1 MKIVI
6 IGNGKIGSNL
16 AALLVQEGHD
26 ITVVDCD
33 ETHLRKSQNTLDVM
47 CIEGNGATAET
58 QLEAGANK
66 ATLLIAATPYDEVNV
81 LCCLIGKRLGTK
93 KTISRVRMP
102 EYYQQMHL
110 IREDL
115 GLSMVINPELSTA
128 DEIMRVLVFP
138 SAAKVEVFGKGKL
151 ELVEYRLP
159 DFPWLENITLV
170 ELYKKIK
177 TKFLICAVQRDE
189 KVFIPSGDFALQE
202 GDRIHVAAS
211 HRNIERFFRASG
223 FMKDKV
229 RTVMIVGGGRVGYY
243 LSKQLLAVGMKVK
256 LIEKD
261 RERCEKLSDL
271 LPKAIVI
278 CGDGTDQDL
287 LIEEGVLEVDGFV
300 ALTGIDEEN
309 MIISLFAKDS
319 TNAKVVTK
327 VSREN
332 YIDLSSELGL
342 DCVVSPKSLTM
353 GNVLSYVRSLEST
366 AGSEI
371 ESLYHLVG
379 DQVEAIE
386 FRVKERIPDPEN
398 PEEER
403 HPADRGTAADRHG
416 ISGHSLRRRQGLLPQ
431 GTHRVVELARV
442 RRSADGN
449 PAHPGQSVER
459 AGRHSVQKV
468 HLYQKQCGLSG
479 RIRRRKGR
487 VRRTAGRGVAQRRR
501 NQTRRQARNRRTG
514 PADHPAHGV
523 LRRTERVHLAAH
535 RRRIPQ

>member
-6 IGNGKIGSNL
+6 IGNGKIGSKL
-16 AALLVQEGHD
+16 SAMLVQEGHD
-26 ITVVDCD
+26 ITVVDCK
-33 ETHLRKSQNTLDVM
+33 ESNLRKVQNTLDVM

-58 QLEAGANK
+58 QLEAGVNK
-66 ATLLIAATPYDEVNV
+66 ATLLIAATPYDELNV
-81 LCCLIGKRLGTK
+81 LCCLIGKRLGAK

-159 DFPWLENITLV
+159 DFPWLEGISLV

-177 TKFLICAVQRDE
+177 TKLLICAVQRED
-189 KVFIPSGDFALQE
+189 KVFIPGGDFQLRA

-211 HRNIERFFRASG
+211 HKNIERFFRSSG

-229 RTVMIVGGGRVGYY
+229 KTVMLVGGGRVCYY
-243 LSKQLLAVGMKVK
+243 LAKQLLNVGMKVK
-256 LIEKD
+256 IIEKD
-261 RERCEKLSDL
+261 QERCDKLAEL

-278 CGDGTDQDL
+278 WGDGTDQDL
-287 LIEEGVLEVDGFV
+287 LIEEGVLDVDGFV

-327 VSREN
+327 ISREN
-332 YIDLSSELGL
+332 YIDLASELGL
-342 DCVVSPKSLTM
+342 DCVVSPKMLTT
-353 GNVLSYVRSLEST
+353 GNVLSYVRSLAST

-379 DQVEAIE
+379 NQVEAIE
-386 FRVKERIPDPEN
+386 FRVKDRIPNLVGVP
-398 PEEER
+398 
-403 HPADRGTAADRHG
+403 
-416 ISGHSLRRRQGLLPQ
+416 LRDVQLKKNILICAIIRKREIVVPDGSA
-431 GTHRVVELARV
+431 VVELG
-442 RRSADGN
+442 D
-449 PAHPGQSVER
+449 SVVIVSKEHHFSR
-459 AGRHSVQKV
+459 LKDILG
-468 HLYQKQCGLSG
+468 
-479 RIRRRKGR
+479 
-487 VRRTAGRGVAQRRR
+487 
-501 NQTRRQARNRRTG
+501 
-514 PADHPAHGV
+514 
-523 LRRTERVHLAAH
+523 
-535 RRRIPQ
+535 

>member
-6 IGNGKIGSNL
+6 IGNGKIGSKL
-16 AALLVQEGHD
+16 SAMLVQEGHD
-26 ITVVDCD
+26 ITVVDCK
-33 ETHLRKSQNTLDVM
+33 ESNLRKVQNTLDVM

-58 QLEAGANK
+58 QLEAGVNK
-66 ATLLIAATPYDEVNV
+66 ATLLIAATPYDELNV
-81 LCCLIGKRLGTK
+81 LCCLIGKRLGAK

-159 DFPWLENITLV
+159 DFPWLEGISLV

-177 TKFLICAVQRDE
+177 TKLLICAVQREDE
-189 KVFIPSGDFALQE
+189 VFIPGGDFQLRA

-211 HRNIERFFRASG
+211 HKNIERFFRSSG

-229 RTVMIVGGGRVGYY
+229 KTVMLVGGGRVCYY
-243 LSKQLLAVGMKVK
+243 LAKQLLNVGMKVK
-256 LIEKD
+256 IIEKD
-261 RERCEKLSDL
+261 QERCDKLAEL

-278 CGDGTDQDL
+278 WGDGTDQDL
-287 LIEEGVLEVDGFV
+287 LIEEGVLDVDGFV

-327 VSREN
+327 ISREN
-332 YIDLSSELGL
+332 YIDLASELGL
-342 DCVVSPKSLTM
+342 DCVVSPKMLTT
-353 GNVLSYVRSLEST
+353 GNVLSYVRSLAST

-379 DQVEAIE
+379 NQVEAIE
-386 FRVKERIPDPEN
+386 FRVKDRIPNLVGVPLRDVQLKKNILICAIIRKREIVVPDGSAVIELGDSVVIVSK
-398 PEEER
+398 E
-403 HPADRGTAADRHG
+403 HHF
-416 ISGHSLRRRQGLLPQ
+416 SSLKDILG
-431 GTHRVVELARV
+431 
-442 RRSADGN
+442 
-449 PAHPGQSVER
+449 
-459 AGRHSVQKV
+459 
-468 HLYQKQCGLSG
+468 
-479 RIRRRKGR
+479 
-487 VRRTAGRGVAQRRR
+487 
-501 NQTRRQARNRRTG
+501 
-514 PADHPAHGV
+514 
-523 LRRTERVHLAAH
+523 
-535 RRRIPQ
+535 

>member
-16 AALLVQEGHD
+16 SAMLVREGHD
-26 ITVVDCD
+26 ITVVDCK
-33 ETHLRKSQNTLDVM
+33 ESNLRKVQNTLDVM

-58 QLEAGANK
+58 QLEAGVNK
-66 ATLLIAATPYDEVNV
+66 ATLLIAATPYDELNV
-81 LCCLIGKRLGTK
+81 LCCLIGKRLGAK

-159 DFPWLENITLV
+159 DFPWLEGISLV

-177 TKFLICAVQRDE
+177 TKLLICAVQREDE
-189 KVFIPSGDFALQE
+189 VFIPGGDFQLHA

-211 HRNIERFFRASG
+211 HKNIERFFRASG

-229 RTVMIVGGGRVGYY
+229 KTVMLVGGGRVCYY
-243 LSKQLLAVGMKVK
+243 LAKQLLNVGMKVK
-256 LIEKD
+256 IIEKD
-261 RERCEKLSDL
+261 QERCDKLAEL

-278 CGDGTDQDL
+278 WGDGTDQDL
-287 LIEEGVLEVDGFV
+287 LIEEGVLDVDGFV

-327 VSREN
+327 ISREN
-332 YIDLSSELGL
+332 YIDLASELGL
-342 DCVVSPKSLTM
+342 DCVVSPKMLTT
-353 GNVLSYVRSLEST
+353 GNVLSYVRSLAST

-379 DQVEAIE
+379 NQVEAIE
-386 FRVKERIPDPEN
+386 FRVKDRIPNLVGVPLRDVQLKKNILICAIIRKREIVVPDGSAVIELGDSVVIVSK
-398 PEEER
+398 E
-403 HPADRGTAADRHG
+403 HHF
-416 ISGHSLRRRQGLLPQ
+416 SSLKDIL
-431 GTHRVVELARV
+431 
-442 RRSADGN
+442 D
-449 PAHPGQSVER
+449 
-459 AGRHSVQKV
+459 
-468 HLYQKQCGLSG
+468 
-479 RIRRRKGR
+479 
-487 VRRTAGRGVAQRRR
+487 
-501 NQTRRQARNRRTG
+501 
-514 PADHPAHGV
+514 
-523 LRRTERVHLAAH
+523 
-535 RRRIPQ
+535 